1 MAEINIKLNLEKE
14 KLEKAIISL
23 EKVCKTDIDDKRIKI
38 DATIQRFEYTIELF
52 WKYLKRIL
60 EINGRDINLPKAI
73 LQESYQNALISNEK
87 IWLDMLRDRNQTSHT
102 YNEQLADSIFHRI
115 TNIYTTEIRKVF
127 DYLSNKDWR

>member
-14 KLEKAIISL
+14 KLEKAIINL
-23 EKVCKTDIDDKRIKI
+23 EKVCKSDIYDKRIKI